1 MLYSPLH
8 TALSKDLRVTEWSFQ
23 SLEGN
28 TSRSDYC
35 TEPPHWTGSSLWVVT
50 EFDIGLKQLKLDSI
64 HLQRELRA
72 ASQPAELDNLMPA
85 NILTIVR
92 FFSVQHLSQTIIS
105 NELHLYGPA
114 LYLVSS
120 CSMSDINALDY
131 FYSFLSIST
140 CLTLWVMLLLLDQVQ
155 TQI

>member
-1 MLYSPLH
+1 M
-8 TALSKDLRVTEWSFQ
+8 
-23 SLEGN
+23 
-28 TSRSDYC
+28 
-35 TEPPHWTGSSLWVVT
+35 T

-72 ASQPAELDNLMPA
+72 ASQPTELDNLMPA

-105 NELHLYGPA
+105 NEYGPA

-140 CLTLWVMLLLLDQVQ
+140 CLTL
-155 TQI
+155 